1 MILEFEEMIL
11 PITEFRHKMT
21 QVLDELVS
29 PRVLMNR
36 DKPKA
41 VLVPYE
47 IYKGMEKALE
57 GQMDEILIRVAEER
71 VAESEAEYITHE
83 KFWDEIGVE

>member
-11 PITEFRHKMT
+11 PITEFRYKMT
-21 QVLDELVS
+21 KVLDELVS

-47 IYKGMEKALE
+47 IYKEMERAL
-57 GQMDEILIRVAEER
+57 GSQMDEILIRVAEER
-71 VAESEAEYITHE
+71 VAEPEAEYMTHE
-83 KFWDEIGVE
+83 KFWDEIGVD

>member
-47 IYKGMEKALE
+47 IYKEMERALE
-57 GQMDEILIRVAEER
+57 SQMDEILIRVAEER

-83 KFWDEIGVE
+83 KLWDEIGVD

>member
-21 QVLDELVS
+21 QVLDDLVA

-47 IYKGMEKALE
+47 IYKEMERALE
-57 GQMDEILIRVAEER
+57 GRIDDILVKVAEER
-71 VAESEAEYITHE
+71 VAESQAAYVTHSD
-83 KFWDEIGVE
+83 FWDKLGVD

>member
-1 MILEFEEMIL
+1 MIVEFEEMIL

-21 QVLDELVS
+21 QILDELKT
-29 PRVLMNR
+29 PRILMNR

-47 IYKGMEKALE
+47 VFKEMERALE
-57 GQMDEILIRVAEER
+57 HQMDEILVRVAEER
-71 VAESEAEYITHE
+71 VAESQAEYVAHKE
-83 KFWDEIGVE
+83 FWEELGVD